1 MKTKYDT
8 TMEQIE
14 EIANGND
21 YMTAELITANML
33 TDIAESLAIIADGIQ
48 ALVNEKVTE
57 S

>member
-8 TMEQIE
+8 TMERIE
-14 EIANGND
+14 NLANGNNF
-21 YMTAELITANML
+21 MTAELVTANML

-57 S
+57 

>member
-1 MKTKYDT
+1 MKTKYDS
-8 TMEQIE
+8 TMERINEIE
-14 EIANGND
+14 NESN